1 MRKLLTYIFIA
12 IVLFSCSNSKEANNL
27 FDKASSLMDEE
38 HPDSAYSLLCNL
50 AYMKASLSK
59 GQQMQYELLTYI
71 IHTFGH
77 NVSFIESDFR
87 ITSSLI
93 WLCNFF
99 EESIPNKT
107 MLMVEYR
114 LGSRTSVRYR
124 HESSLFPKEE
134 FGERRLIV

>member
-1 MRKLLTYIFIA
+1 MIYHYTDIDALINILRFDRIIMRATNCMY
-12 IVLFSCSNSKEANNL
+12 
-27 FDKASSLMDEE
+27 
-38 HPDSAYSLLCNL
+38 
-50 AYMKASLSK
+50 
-59 GQQMQYELLTYI
+59 LTYI